1 MELSSLSPALSNLLI
16 ASNRSTRLRDRITD
30 FIDLTRPRVLVLVLL
45 TAPPAFAMGHA
56 GWPSF
61 LTMFGVVLG
70 AALIGAGSGAIN
82 AWWERELDGLMER
95 TQDRPLP
102 SQRLTPTEA
111 LLFGVGVSLAGL
123 LVLHLTT
130 TPMATAIGAYT
141 LLHYVLVYTIWAK
154 PRSPQ
159 NIVIGGIA
167 GAAAPLIADA
177 AVDGRIGVWGLVLFA
192 IVFIWQPPHFW
203 AITLYRKRE
212 YEAAGFPMMP
222 SVVGNGPTRKRS
234 LAYAILL
241 LPVMLLPWFGGV
253 LSGFYAATAFLGG
266 SHFIYCIVQSMR
278 EDNDEADR
286 RVFRSSIICLGALFL
301 EMTLELCLQT
311 L

>member
-1 MELSSLSPALSNLLI
+1 MSSSGSSHALSNLFV
-16 ASNRSTRLRDRITD
+16 ASNRSSGLRDRIND
-30 FIDLTRPRVLVLVLL
+30 FIGLTRPRVLVLVLL
-45 TAPPAFAMGHA
+45 TAPPAFAMGHE

-61 LTMFGVVLG
+61 MTMFGVILG

-111 LLFGVGVSLAGL
+111 LLFGIGVSLTGL
-123 LVLHLTT
+123 ATLHFTT

-141 LLHYVLVYTIWAK
+141 LLHYIVVYTIWAK

-212 YEAAGFPMMP
+212 YAAAGFPMMP
-222 SVVGNGPTRKRS
+222 SVVGNGPTRQRS

-253 LSGFYAATAFLGG
+253 FSGFYAATALVGG
-266 SHFIYCIVQSMR
+266 SLFIYRIVQSMR
-278 EDNDEADR
+278 EDTDEADR
-286 RVFRSSIICLGALFL
+286 RVFRASLFCLGTLFL
-301 EMTLELCLQT
+301 EMILELCLQT
-311 L
+311 F